1 MVCTCKC
8 CKTVLMNTVAN
19 NQPHEY
25 FLHLFREESLHSF
38 IAETNLLDGRA
49 IPKSH
54 LHWKPI
60 NHKKLLVLL
69 GLTISMVLIIKRSMK
84 IFWNTKDWPQ
94 EPTSYIVWSS
104 FYIRVG
110 MSSLFTSKNPAI
122 NLNGNVTLKRKFE
135 NLPRSLPPQ
144 YAENLPT
151 QLARMLTSLYRAR
164 LLF

>member
-1 MVCTCKC
+1 MDKTSNICSNTNMVCTCKC
-8 CKTVLMNTVAN
+8 CKTVLMNTATN

-25 FLHLFREESLHSF
+25 FLHLF

-104 FYIRVG
+104 FYFRVG

-122 NLNGNVTLKRKFE
+122 NLNGNATLKRKFE
-135 NLPRSLPPQ
+135 NLPRGLPP
-144 YAENLPT
+144 
-151 QLARMLTSLYRAR
+151 
-164 LLF
+164 